1 MNQNQ
6 SVIPPSSPDLSQSNN
21 NNINPEP
28 NNPDSGSDSDS
39 NADSLAS
46 LAELYEN
53 QNRGYMQVN
62 EIDSD
67 DGKVLDDGME
77 FPNERESDD
86 GHLIENEN
94 VIESVNGFDMLN
106 RDRQSFSDD
115 DL

>member
-6 SVIPPSSPDLSQSNN
+6 SVIPPSSPDLSQIHN

-28 NNPDSGSDSDS
+28 NNPDSDSDS

-53 QNRGYMQVN
+53 QNRAYMQVN

-67 DGKVLDDGME
+67 DGKGLDDGME
-77 FPNERESDD
+77 FPDERGSDD
-86 GHLIENEN
+86 GHLIENDN

>member
-1 MNQNQ
+1 
-6 SVIPPSSPDLSQSNN
+6 
-21 NNINPEP
+21 
-28 NNPDSGSDSDS
+28 
-39 NADSLAS
+39 
-46 LAELYEN
+46 
-53 QNRGYMQVN
+53 MQVN

-67 DGKVLDDGME
+67 DGKGLDDGME
-77 FPNERESDD
+77 LPDERGSDD